1 MVIDRLKQILSG
13 AYLRNVG
20 WMAGAE
26 IANRIIRLL
35 STVVLARMFSPQDY
49 GLMAVIYTLSDFFQ
63 VFTLRGGVG
72 SKIIQ
77 ADEKDL
83 NAICNTAYWLN
94 WITCG
99 SLCIIQCAIAF
110 LLPYFSYDPHL
121 TLPLC
126 LIGLSYLAYPLFVI
140 NLILIERENRF
151 KSAAVCNAITSL
163 VTNVLIATFVLL
175 GMGIW
180 AIIWAILLT
189 APVWIILTRKFH
201 PWRPPLRFS
210 LERWREVLGFGS
222 NLLVN
227 DLLNRVRANVDY
239 LIVGKY
245 LGIEALGLYYFAFN
259 AGSGITLSLLNT
271 FMSPLYPY
279 ICAARNDYWQFKQR
293 YFSSLKK
300 VSTILV
306 PLILLQALLAPIYVP
321 IIYGQKWTPAIPVLI
336 LICLSVIPRI
346 YAWAAS
352 LLLNAVNK
360 TRISLYI
367 GVTST
372 VIFIISILAVVQNG
386 IIWVAT
392 AVFLNSLV
400 VSSIS
405 TLWTHRFVL
414 RKQNFLS
421 SIESTQLNQ
430 LNEP

>member
-1 MVIDRLKQILSG
+1 MIIRLKQILSG

-20 WMAGAE
+20 WMVSAE

-35 STVVLARMFSPQDY
+35 STVILARMFSPQDY
-49 GLMAVIYTLSDFFQ
+49 GLMAVIYTISDFFQ

-83 NAICNTAYWLN
+83 TVICNTAYWLN
-94 WITCG
+94 WIVCG
-99 SLCIIQCAIAF
+99 SLFMIQCAIAV

-126 LIGLSYLAYPLFVI
+126 LLGLSYLAYPLFVMP
-140 NLILIERENRF
+140 LILIERENRF
-151 KSAAVCNAITSL
+151 KSAAVCNVVTSL
-163 VTNVLIATFVLL
+163 VTTVLTTTFVLL

-180 AIIWAILLT
+180 AIVWSMLLMT
-189 APVWIILTRKFH
+189 PVWIILTRKFH

-227 DLLNRVRANVDY
+227 DLLNRVRSNIDY
-239 LIVGKY
+239 VIVGKY

-259 AGSGITLSLLNT
+259 GGSGITLSILNT

-279 ICAARNDYWQFKQR
+279 ICAAKNDYGQFKQR

-300 VSTILV
+300 VSIILV
-306 PLILLQALLAPIYVP
+306 PIILLQVSLAPIYVP
-321 IIYGQKWTPAIPVLI
+321 IIFGEKWTPAIPVLI

-346 YAWAAS
+346 YSWAAS
-352 LLLNAVNK
+352 LLLNAIDK
-360 TRISLYI
+360 TQISLYI
-367 GVTST
+367 SLTST
-372 VIFIISILAVVQNG
+372 TVFIISILAVVQNG
-386 IIWVAT
+386 IIWVAA
-392 AVFLNSLV
+392 AVFLNSLI
-400 VSSIS
+400 VSSVAIF
-405 TLWTHRFVL
+405 WTHRFAL
-414 RKQNFLS
+414 RKQNFVNA
-421 SIESTQLNQ
+421 IEIIQ
-430 LNEP
+430 

>member
-1 MVIDRLKQILSG
+1 MVINRLKQILSG

-26 IANRIIRLL
+26 IANRLIRLS
-35 STVVLARMFSPQDY
+35 STVILARMFSHQDY
-49 GLMAVIYTLSDFFQ
+49 GLMAVIFTISDFANI
-63 VFTLRGGVG
+63 FTLRGGIG

-83 NAICNTAYWLN
+83 NVICNTAYWLN

-99 SLCIIQCAIAF
+99 SLFIIQCAIAF
-110 LLPYFSYDPHL
+110 LLPVFSYDSHV

-126 LIGLSYLAYPLFVI
+126 LIGLTYLTYPLFVI
-140 NLILIERENRF
+140 HLILIERENRF
-151 KSAAVCNAITSL
+151 KAAAVCNVVISL
-163 VTNVLIATFVLL
+163 LSNVLTATFVLL

-180 AIIWAILLT
+180 AIIWAMLLA
-189 APVWIILTRKFH
+189 APAWIILTWKFQS
-201 PWRPPLRFS
+201 WRPPLRFS
-210 LERWREVLGFGS
+210 LERWRDVLGFGS
-222 NLLVN
+222 NLLIN
-227 DLLNRVRANVDY
+227 DLLNRVQANVDY
-239 LIVGKY
+239 LLVGKY

-259 AGSGITLSLLNT
+259 GGSGITLSLLST

-279 ICAARNDYWQFKQR
+279 ICAARNNYWEFKQR

-300 VSTILV
+300 VSIILV
-306 PLILLQALLAPIYVP
+306 PIILLQASLAPIYVP
-321 IIYGQKWTPAIPVLI
+321 LVFGKKWIPAIPVLI

-352 LLLNAVNK
+352 LLLNAVDK

-367 GVTST
+367 SVAST
-372 VIFIISILAVVQNG
+372 VIFIVSILAVVQNG
-386 IIWVAT
+386 IVWVAA
-392 AVFLNSLV
+392 AVFLNSLI
-400 VSSIS
+400 VSFIS

-421 SIESTQLNQ
+421 STDLA
-430 LNEP
+430 